1 MAEKFVFH
9 ELKKYYNDSK
19 DDVLVVHSHQFL
31 GSSTK
36 KENEFIDSK
45 EKDFIIVNA
54 TFGYIMIIEVKKT
67 LNATT
72 LTKSLQ
78 QLKDTKEKITQY
90 LRTDILMDHLKLKRE
105 WMLIPM
111 IYCEVQQGIRIGDNC
126 SCNDYIITGKKHR

>member
-1 MAEKFVFH
+1 MVKIFIGEDVAVFH
-9 ELKKYYNDSK
+9 SLDLMKFEL
-19 DDVLVVHSHQFL
+19 
-31 GSSTK
+31 
-36 KENEFIDSK
+36 EARNERFK

-78 QLKDTKEKITQY
+78 QLKDTKEKIVQY

-105 WMLIPM
+105 WTLIPM
-111 IYCEVQQGIRIGDNC
+111 IYCEVQQGIRIGNNC
-126 SCNDYIITGKKHR
+126 SCNDYIITGKNLTSA